1 MNPFRSLG
9 LTVVALC
16 VLMAK
21 SATLVDAE
29 TLPRL
34 TRDSAYATTTKPRG
48 EQTLQQRRPD
58 TMWTYK
64 EVNGKPLHLSVF
76 LPEGYEDSKRS
87 FPTFVVYHGGSWKT
101 GEASWHY
108 PDCAYWSDRGMIA
121 VSVDYRLS
129 ERDGVEV
136 PLECV
141 KDAKS
146 AVRFLRQHADKL
158 KVDPDRLVIA
168 GGSAGGQLA
177 VAMATLTSPETN
189 DDCYDLSISCVP
201 NVVVAYNP
209 YYKCAPSLSP
219 PNFVT
224 EGLPPLI
231 TFLGDQDPA
240 ISVQSLLDFH
250 NDLVAKGNVSE
261 LYVAKGGKHGLC
273 NGRNSRN
280 PFFYWSLELIDQF
293 LRVQGILEGESMVEW
308 PTDMPKLQSMDDYL
322 AYVKESN

>member
-1 MNPFRSLG
+1 
-9 LTVVALC
+9 
-16 VLMAK
+16 
-21 SATLVDAE
+21 
-29 TLPRL
+29 
-34 TRDSAYATTTKPRG
+34 
-48 EQTLQQRRPD
+48 
-58 TMWTYK
+58 
-64 EVNGKPLHLSVF
+64 
-76 LPEGYEDSKRS
+76 
-87 FPTFVVYHGGSWKT
+87 
-101 GEASWHY
+101 
-108 PDCAYWSDRGMIA
+108 MIA

-136 PLECV
+136 PLDCV

-250 NDLVAKGNVSE
+250 NDARFHAAGVRLRYLHEDAARARAESTLLHAAFE
-261 LYVAKGGKHGLC
+261 ADL
-273 NGRNSRN
+273 
-280 PFFYWSLELIDQF
+280 SLPSASY
-293 LRVQGILEGESMVEW
+293 R
-308 PTDMPKLQSMDDYL
+308 
-322 AYVKESN
+322 